1 MLSGIRVKVGGILAA
16 MSVIWLIGLAGT
28 DDISIAQGD
37 PTPLSVIVAKGVAG
51 VIGLFISLTLING
64 GLNDDED

>member
-1 MLSGIRVKVGGILAA
+1 MLSGIKVKVGGLLAV

-37 PTPLSVIVAKGVAG
+37 PTPLSVIVAKGIAG
-51 VIGLFISLTLING
+51 IIGLFVALTIING
-64 GLNDDED
+64 GLNDEED